1 LPCRIQG
8 EDLRWNR
15 RPNNRVFHRAQDGEQ
30 VEKQEEE
37 KMASESNRYQGE
49 YRPLSADQI
58 AQLTGQGCS
67 CDDWS
72 KLQVAEGFNAEA
84 VKSTHFSGHVKLGVF
99 EKQVSFFGGVA
110 RSAGISNATI
120 HNCTIGNNVHI
131 NRVRNY
137 IANYVIQ
144 DNAMIDNIDLLAVDG
159 ESSFG
164 NGTEVAVVN
173 EAGGREIP
181 IYDHLSAHTAYVI
194 AFYRH
199 RPEVIGKLRK
209 MIADYTASVTCSM
222 GLVGEGARLVNC
234 RIIRNVKVG
243 PASVIEGVNKLE
255 NGSVN
260 SCPEDPVYIG
270 PGVFAEDFVACSGST
285 ITDGTIIY
293 KCFVGQG
300 TVLSKQYSAENS
312 VFFANCGGFHGEACS
327 VFAGPYTVTHHKS
340 TLLISGLFSFLN
352 AGSGTN
358 QSNHMYKLG
367 PVHQGVVE
375 RGSKTASDSYVLWP
389 AKVGAFTV
397 VMGRHYRNS
406 DTSDLPFSYLIE
418 HEDESILVPGVN
430 LRSVGTIRDA
440 RKWPTRDKRKAT
452 EKIDHIN
459 FKLLS
464 PYTIQKMLNGCQLLA
479 NLKATS
485 GETSEYF
492 TYHNVR
498 IKCSSLHRGMKL
510 YKVGIDK
517 FLGNCLIKRLE
528 NRQLRN
534 VDELREAL
542 KPETDI
548 GPGKWV
554 DLAGLFAPEKAV
566 EKTLSDIEN
575 GTIETLE
582 QVAGAFQLMHRNYR
596 MYEWAWAAN
605 VLQQRLGKTLDKT
618 TADDIIELATKWK
631 AAIVEL
637 DRMLCADAKKEFA
650 ATAQIG
656 YGLDGAQETKQADFE
671 RVRGTFEENSFVL
684 EIEKHIISKTALADE
699 LISRMEELRRHQ
711 PR

>member
-1 LPCRIQG
+1 
-8 EDLRWNR
+8 
-15 RPNNRVFHRAQDGEQ
+15 
-30 VEKQEEE
+30 
-37 KMASESNRYQGE
+37 MASESNRYQGE
-49 YRPLSADQI
+49 YRPLSAEQI

-72 KLQVAEGFNAEA
+72 KLRVAEGFNAET

-99 EKQVSFFGGVA
+99 EKQVSFLGGVA
-110 RSAGISNATI
+110 RSTGISDATI
-120 HNCTIGNNVHI
+120 HNCTIGNNVYI
-131 NRVRNY
+131 SRVRNY
-137 IANYVIQ
+137 IANYVIE

-173 EAGGREIP
+173 EAGGREIS

-199 RPEVIGKLRK
+199 RPEVIEKLRE
-209 MIADYTASVTCSM
+209 MIADYTASVTRCM
-222 GLVGEGARLVNC
+222 GLVGEGARLLNC

-270 PGVFAEDFVACSGST
+270 SGVFAEDFIACSGSK

-312 VFFANCGGFHGEACS
+312 VFFANCGGFHGEACA

-430 LRSVGTIRDA
+430 LRSVGTVRDA
-440 RKWPTRDKRKAT
+440 RKWPRRDRRKGP
-452 EKIDHIN
+452 KKLDHIN
-459 FKLLS
+459 FRLLS
-464 PYTIQKMLNGCQLLA
+464 PYTIQKMLNGCRSLA

-492 TYHNVR
+492 IYHNVR
-498 IKCSSLHRGMKL
+498 IKCSSLDRGIRL

-528 NRQLRN
+528 NRQLEN

-542 KPETDI
+542 KPETDT
-548 GPGKWV
+548 GSGKWI

-575 GTIETLE
+575 GTIGTLE
-582 QVAGAFQLMHRNYR
+582 QVAGAFHLMHRNYR

-631 AAIVEL
+631 VAVVEL
-637 DRMLCADAKKEFA
+637 DRMLRADAKKEFA

-656 YGLDGAQETKQADFE
+656 YGLDGAQETTQADFE
-671 RVRGTFEENSFVL
+671 RVRGTFEEDSFVL

-699 LISRMEELRRHQ
+699 LISRMEELRQYQ